1 LKQTAFNAQAILAAL
16 KQVLPSDR
24 ARIGLHEPEFHG
36 AEWSYLKDCL
46 DTGYVS
52 SVGHYVDRFEDRL
65 AQLTGARHAIAVVN
79 GTAALHA
86 SLRLIDIGANDEVL
100 LPALT
105 FAATANAIAYCGAIP
120 HFVDNDE
127 RSLGVDSR
135 KLEDYLRAIAV
146 MDGDSCRNRV
156 TGRPIRA
163 LIVVHTFGHPADID
177 PLNEL
182 CRRFHL
188 VLVEDAAQSLG
199 SLYKGRHAG
208 TFGSLAALS
217 FNGNKIVTTGGGGA
231 ILTDDEA
238 LARRAKHITTT
249 ARIPHPWRY
258 MHDELG
264 YNYRMPNINAALGC
278 AQLEQLDGFVD
289 RKRSLFSRYLQAFAD
304 ISGARIFAE
313 PDYARSNYWLNLLL
327 LDPDQAAHRED
338 LLELTHKNGI
348 LTRPAWVL
356 LHRLSMYAQAP
367 RMDLSTAES
376 LENRLI
382 SLPSSAFLN
391 NH

>member
-1 LKQTAFNAQAILAAL
+1 
-16 KQVLPSDR
+16 
-24 ARIGLHEPEFHG
+24 
-36 AEWSYLKDCL
+36 
-46 DTGYVS
+46 
-52 SVGHYVDRFEDRL
+52 
-65 AQLTGARHAIAVVN
+65 
-79 GTAALHA
+79 
-86 SLRLIDIGANDEVL
+86 
-100 LPALT
+100 
-105 FAATANAIAYCGAIP
+105 
-120 HFVDNDE
+120 
-127 RSLGVDSR
+127 
-135 KLEDYLRAIAV
+135 
-146 MDGDSCRNRV
+146 
-156 TGRPIRA
+156 
-163 LIVVHTFGHPADID
+163 VVHTFGHPADID